1 MRILPLGA
9 RGVVDRFR
17 RNSVGYFTEFRF
29 FLAITFVAALLDGLS
44 TIHFMKLDG
53 PDQEMHPAVRIVSNV
68 FGTVAGPVIGK
79 VCQLAAIMLVT
90 IYLRPQ
96 AKYIFLVV
104 VVLYGWA
111 AWFNVWGRHI
121 YVPRVLEWFG

>member
-1 MRILPLGA
+1 MRILRRGA

-29 FLAITFVAALLDGLS
+29 FLAITFVAALLDRLS

-104 VVLYGWA
+104 VVLYCWA
-111 AWFNVWGRHI
+111 AWFNVWGRYI